1 MNNSLVLRWL
11 ITRCPSVYG
20 LKHSREI
27 SACLA
32 VAFVAL
38 ARSKNHLQSAVK
50 RLGVSLAASQLM
62 SDACKLVVLSVV
74 T

>member
-1 MNNSLVLRWL
+1 MLRGL
-11 ITRCPSVYG
+11 IIHCPSVYE

-27 SACLA
+27 SACLS

-38 ARSKNHLQSAVK
+38 ARSKDHLKSTVK

-62 SDACKLVVLSVV
+62 FDACKLFALPFLN
-74 T
+74 

>member
-11 ITRCPSVYG
+11 ITRCPVYG

-32 VAFVAL
+32 VTFVAL

-50 RLGVSLAASQLM
+50 RLSVSLDASQRM
-62 SDACKLVVLSVV
+62 SNACKLFILSFLN
-74 T
+74 